1 MIYGFPGNTQEYI
14 LSDAVAY
21 IAERSD
27 PAKIAIRTGRLDIIS
42 AAQESDPALRIHYAA
57 NTPRSPTHGRN
68 GRARR
73 WASAAGHRSL
83 ETRL

>member
-57 NTPRSPTHGRN
+57 KH
-68 GRARR
+68 
-73 WASAAGHRSL
+73 ASIANAWKKWQGEACLAA
-83 ETRL
+83 

>member
-1 MIYGFPGNTQEYI
+1 MTGNTQEYI

-42 AAQESDPALRIHYAA
+42 AAQQSDPALRIHYAA
-57 NTPRSPTHGRN
+57 KHCSRSS
-68 GRARR
+68 RR
-73 WASAAGHRSL
+73 RTTGCSKWSSLRSAPSG
-83 ETRL
+83 